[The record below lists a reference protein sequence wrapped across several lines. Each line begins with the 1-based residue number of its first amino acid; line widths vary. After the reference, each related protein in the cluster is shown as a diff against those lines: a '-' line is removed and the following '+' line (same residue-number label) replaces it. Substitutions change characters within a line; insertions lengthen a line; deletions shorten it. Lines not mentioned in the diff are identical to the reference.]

1 MTAFTE
7 DVAQYQIPP
16 ILHDPGKLIERSR
29 PVVENGKDALTKEE
43 IEGTVTKGDR
53 FRPALDEPGRFKPGG
68 SFAEERCRMVESYQ
82 AVVTGPFQVLQGPPR
97 TAADIGDKGTTRE
110 IADLQRPVGE
120 RRTSRPYARPHDAT
134 DLRPVECHH
143 ERYFYPKNGNS
154 STQRRRGAEKIETL
168 ANRLT

>member
-1 MTAFTE
+1 
-7 DVAQYQIPP
+7 
-16 ILHDPGKLIERSR
+16 
-29 PVVENGKDALTKEE
+29 
-43 IEGTVTKGDR
+43 
-53 FRPALDEPGRFKPGG
+53 
-68 SFAEERCRMVESYQ
+68 MVEPYQ

-154 STQRRRGAEKIETL
+154 STQRSRE
-168 ANRLT
+168 NRDVGESSHLIGNHLIAFQGFHHAYLSSSACSASATFPVASSSAMRMKPHREHAGRLMGKMDCIYWSLTVWTSKGIWH